1 MDEKN
6 IKGLSIR
13 VMNAI
18 LAIGTALTAIALI
31 ASLFILTSKYRAVQ
45 ESNKE
50 LNELS
55 ASANSLEVAS
65 DYLTEQVRYYVVT
78 GEKDYYDNYMEEAFV
93 TKRRDKS
100 LEVIKANIEDNEAI
114 SDLEKALNESNALM
128 QMEYYAF
135 KLVVLSNGYN
145 INDYEVIKDVVISD
159 EDLALSA
166 LQKQN
171 KAIEL
176 VFSAEY
182 NQSKDT
188 IATNVNSSVE
198 KIINESNS
206 KFSKADDT
214 LINTMIFQ
222 QAMVTI
228 MIVFLITAFFIIY
241 FRLVLPLDHGV
252 ELILQGNDLKIEGM
266 KEYKLLSNAYN
277 VMKEKNRTNK
287 ERLTYEVEHDGLTGL
302 YNRHGYDS
310 LYHNL
315 NLERTAYVLI
325 DVDNFKKINDKYGH
339 AIGDKVLKKVGN
351 VLRKHFRSDD
361 YLCRIGGDEFAVLL
375 SDCSEDIAPLLRE
388 KTDKINVILQTKDG
402 DLPPVSLS
410 VGVAFGNEHDDT
422 DSLFKKADIALYHTK
437 REGRNGV
444 SIFDSSQ
451 VFATEQ

>member
-18 LAIGTALTAIALI
+18 LAIGTTITSIALI

-45 ESNKE
+45 KSNQE
-50 LNELS
+50 LTELS

-78 GEKDYYDNYMEEAFV
+78 SDKNYYDNYMEEAFV
-93 TKRRDKS
+93 TKRRDKA
-100 LEVIKANIEDNEAI
+100 LETIKANIEDSTAI

-128 QMEYYAF
+128 LTEYYAF

-145 INDYEVIKDVVISD
+145 IDDYEVIKDVVISD
-159 EDLALSA
+159 EDLALSSI
-166 LQKQN
+166 QKQN
-171 KAIEL
+171 KAVEL

-188 IATNVNSSVE
+188 IESSVNSSVE
-198 KIINESNS
+198 RIINESNS
-206 KFSKADDT
+206 KFVKADRT

-222 QAMVTI
+222 QAMVAV
-228 MIVFLITAFFIIY
+228 MIAFLVAAFLIIY

-277 VMKEKNRTNK
+277 VMKERNRSNK

-361 YLCRIGGDEFAVLL
+361 YLCRIGGDEFAILL
-375 SDCSEDIAPLLRE
+375 SDCSADIAQQLKE
-388 KTDKINVILQTKDG
+388 KTNKINVILQTKDG
-402 DLPPVSLS
+402 ELPPVSLS
-410 VGVAFGNEHDDT
+410 VGVAFGDEHDDT

-451 VFATEQ
+451 VAGAE